1 MRKVDVLIIGGG
13 PAGLVTA
20 LTGKNYY
27 PSKEFLIVRRE
38 KEVLIPCAIPYLF
51 YLLERFEDNVISDSI
66 LKKNDIDYLIDTV
79 SRIDLQA
86 RIAETEGG
94 ETIKFDRLVFA
105 TGSRPKVPRWLKGAD
120 LDGVYTI
127 KKDRPS
133 LEELKA
139 RVREAEHVV
148 VVGAGFIG
156 VEVTDDLVRMGK
168 KVTLVEKL
176 PGVLPLAFD
185 EEFSREAER
194 LLRSL
199 GVNVITGRG
208 IKEVYGPGHVEGV
221 ILEDGTRVEADL
233 VVLAMGYRPNVEL
246 ARDAGVKI
254 GESGAIAVDAYM
266 RTNVPG
272 VFAVGDCAEK
282 KHFLTGKPMALML
295 ASIAVSEAR
304 IAGMNLYEL
313 KGRPHLGVIGIFSTV
328 VCGVGFG
335 TAGITERFAKEEGL
349 QVVTGMF
356 ETVDK
361 HPGKLPDAHKLRV
374 KLIADRETGIIVG
387 GQVMGGPS
395 AGELVNLIGFA
406 IQGRLTVQEV
416 FSLQVGTH
424 PLLTSS
430 PIVYPIIRAA
440 DIVKRKMHPR

>member
-66 LKKNDIDYLIDTV
+66 LKKNDIDYLVDTV

-105 TGSRPKVPRWLKGAD
+105 TGSRPKVPRWLKGAE
-120 LDGVYTI
+120 LDGVYVV
-127 KKDRPS
+127 KKNREY
-133 LEELKA
+133 LEKLKA

-185 EEFSREAER
+185 EEFSREAEG

-221 ILEDGTRVEADL
+221 VLEDGTRIEADL

-246 ARDAGVKI
+246 ARGAGVEV

-282 KHFLTGKPMALML
+282 KHFLTGKPIALML
-295 ASIAVSEAR
+295 SSIAVSEAR
-304 IAGMNLYEL
+304 VAGMNLYEL
-313 KGRPHLGVIGIFSTV
+313 KGRPRLGVIGIFSTV
-328 VCGVGFG
+328 IDGVGFG
-335 TAGITERFAKEEGL
+335 TAGITERFARREGIN
-349 QVVTGMF
+349 VVTGIY
-356 ETVDK
+356 ETTDK
-361 HPGKLPDAHKLRV
+361 HPGKLPEAHRLVV
-374 KLIADRETGIIVG
+374 KLVADKETGIIVG

-416 FSLQVGTH
+416 VGLEIGTH
-424 PLLTSS
+424 PLLTAS
-430 PIVYPIIRAA
+430 PVTYPIINAA
-440 DIVKRKMHPR
+440 DIVKRRLYGE

>member
-1 MRKVDVLIIGGG
+1 MRKTDVLIIGGG
-13 PAGLVTA
+13 PAGIVAA

-27 PSKEFLIVRRE
+27 PDKDFLIVRRE
-38 KEVLIPCAIPYLF
+38 HDVLIPCAIPYVFSSLRS
-51 YLLERFEDNVISDSI
+51 LEDNLIPDTALIKNNIGI
-66 LKKNDIDYLIDTV
+66 LVDTV
-79 SRIDLQA
+79 EKVDLNERVA
-86 RIAETEGG
+86 HTKGG
-94 ETIKFDRLVFA
+94 ETIKFERLVFA
-105 TGSRPKVPRWLKGAD
+105 TGGSPKVPRWLKGAD
-120 LDGVYTI
+120 LEGVYTI

-185 EEFSREAER
+185 EEFSREAEG

-221 ILEDGTRVEADL
+221 VLEDGTRIEADL

-246 ARDAGVKI
+246 ARGAGVEV

-282 KHFLTGKPMALML
+282 KHFLTGKPIALML
-295 ASIAVSEAR
+295 SSIAVSEAR
-304 IAGMNLYEL
+304 VAGMNLYEL
-313 KGRPHLGVIGIFSTV
+313 KGRPRLGVIGIFSTV
-328 VCGVGFG
+328 IDGVGFG
-335 TAGITERFAKEEGL
+335 TAGITERFAKREGIN
-349 QVVTGMF
+349 VVTGIY
-356 ETVDK
+356 ETTDK
-361 HPGKLPDAHKLRV
+361 HPGKLPEAHRLVV
-374 KLIADRETGIIVG
+374 KLVADKETGIIVG

-416 FSLQVGTH
+416 VGLEIGTH
-424 PLLTSS
+424 PLLTAS
-430 PIVYPIIRAA
+430 PVTYPIINAA
-440 DIVKRKMHPR
+440 DIVKRRLYGE